1 MSSTK
6 ILCRDVTTSV
16 GASPSAEAFAQ
27 KLERSLESRTRA
39 LCGITAAAG
48 ARRDLQFD
56 LPERYSKLTGY
67 EQKNGCVG
75 RELLSSF
82 RTMDEASNTPEKR
95 EAQLSAL
102 LEAVLEQLMISNELF
117 KDMAT
122 AVVKQMVGNPG
133 ELISG
138 NALAQML
145 GISEEAVRQRLQAGK
160 LIAIIS
166 AGRERGRGFPIFQ
179 AWEGIAGAPLEQIL
193 RAMGYQGPGGAVD
206 AADAFLFFTGRND
219 LLGNFTPVEVLTG
232 AVVADPADIEA
243 FEFMAKPHQD
253 RIEFVTKV
261 ARALLEARGA

>member
-1 MSSTK
+1 MSSTDS
-6 ILCRDVTTSV
+6 LCCDVAMCLGADTSP
-16 GASPSAEAFAQ
+16 GAFAQ
-27 KLERSLESRTRA
+27 KLQRSLVSRTHA
-39 LCGITAAAG
+39 LRGIKAAVG
-48 ARRDLQFD
+48 ARRDLQFE
-56 LPERYSKLTGY
+56 LPERFGKVTGRQF
-67 EQKNGCVG
+67 ESDGVG
-75 RELLSSF
+75 RGPLSSF
-82 RTMDEASNTPEKR
+82 EAMDEGLNTPEKR

-102 LEAVLEQLMISNELF
+102 LEAALEQLVISNELF
-117 KDMAT
+117 TDMAT
-122 AVVKQMVGNPG
+122 AVVKQMVGTPG
-133 ELISG
+133 KLISG
-138 NALAQML
+138 KELAQLL

-179 AWEGIAGAPLEQIL
+179 AWEGIAGAPIEQIL
-193 RAMGYQGPGGAVD
+193 RAMGYRGPGGAVD

-232 AVVADPADIEA
+232 AVVANPADIEA

>member
-6 ILCRDVTTSV
+6 IVCPDVATSADA
-16 GASPSAEAFAQ
+16 GPSLEEFAQ
-27 KLERSLESRTRA
+27 RLQRSLESRTRA
-39 LCGITAAAG
+39 LRGIKAAAV
-48 ARRDLQFD
+48 ARPDLQFE
-56 LPERYSKLTGY
+56 LPERYSKLLGSDF
-67 EQKNGCVG
+67 ENGCIG
-75 RELLSSF
+75 SELFSSF
-82 RTMDEASNTPEKR
+82 RAMDEGSNTPEKR

-102 LEAVLEQLMISNELF
+102 LEAALEQLMISNELF
-117 KDMAT
+117 TEMAT
-122 AVVKQMVGNPG
+122 AVVKQMVGTPG
-133 ELISG
+133 KLISG

-243 FEFMAKPHQD
+243 FEFMVKPHQD